1 MKHDISTPRI
11 APYARI
17 SDSDEERAP
26 GLDRQLR
33 TVMPLIASRGGDP
46 THEYVD
52 NDKSA
57 FKEDVIRDEGFEP
70 WLADFIAGE
79 NDGIAAFDLDRLFRQ
94 PLDLERVIKAYCHA
108 YRKQGRQKPVLWLP
122 AMSLDL
128 TDEDGQTIARML
140 VAVANQASAKTSKR
154 IVTFYRDEALK
165 GKIFSPYPAFYR
177 NKDGSINE
185 DKAVIAHKAIADVFA
200 GIRPTTI
207 AEEWRKNGITTARG
221 GRVVSETVRRIL
233 IAPGIAGLAVYKG
246 EILLHDNGEPIERED
261 GGLIDV
267 ATWRALCELLK
278 PRRDRNRPTKGLLS
292 RTLRCGR
299 CGSYMVHMRKNDTF
313 FTYNCRSQDSGG
325 CGLTAISGPRLEE
338 QITCLV
344 LAYLDQPIEAA
355 EPEVAPGT
363 ARLDEVTAKI
373 AELMT
378 AYRAGDMSGSIVF
391 PSIKELE
398 DEQKKLRSQVA
409 QQVRKAKHVTS
420 AAEEWP
426 TLALER
432 KQAILDELFEAI
444 VIAPAKN
451 VRIKGVQTVYDENRV
466 TVVWRQ
472 PSKS

>member
-1 MKHDISTPRI
+1 MKQDVSTTLV

-17 SDSDEERAP
+17 SDSDEQRAP

-46 THEYVD
+46 THEYID

-70 WLADFIAGE
+70 WLADFIAGK

-122 AMSLDL
+122 SMSLDL

-185 DKAVIAHKAIADVFA
+185 DRAVIAHKAIADVFA
-200 GIRPTTI
+200 GIRPTAI
-207 AEEWRKNGITTARG
+207 AEEWRKLGITTARG

-233 IAPGIAGLAVYKG
+233 IAPGVAGLAVYKG
-246 EILLHDNGEPIERED
+246 EILLDDNGEPIERDD

-267 ATWRALCELLK
+267 DTWRALCELLK

-299 CGSYMVHMRKNDTF
+299 CGSYMVHMRKSDTF

-325 CGLTAISGPRLEE
+325 CGLTAISGPRLEQ
-338 QITCLV
+338 QITGLV
-344 LAYLDQPIEAA
+344 LAYLDQPIELPKS
-355 EPEVAPGT
+355 EPNAGT
-363 ARLDEVTAKI
+363 ARLKEVESKI

-378 AYRAGDMSGSIVF
+378 SYRTGEMSGSTVF
-391 PSIKELE
+391 PSIKQLE
-398 DEQKKLRSQVA
+398 DEQRELRVKVA
-409 QQVRKAKHVTS
+409 QRVR
-420 AAEEWP
+420 AERTTTTASLEWP
-426 TLALER
+426 ALAFER
-432 KQAILDELFEAI
+432 KQAVLDELFEAI
-444 VIAPAKN
+444 VIAPAKQ
-451 VRIKGVQTVYDENRV
+451 VRMKGVQTKYDPERV
-466 TVVWRQ
+466 TVFW
-472 PSKS
+472 KSAKK

>member
-1 MKHDISTPRI
+1 MKQNISTPRV

-17 SDSDEERAP
+17 SDSDEDRAP

-46 THEYVD
+46 AREYVD

-70 WLADFIAGE
+70 WLADFIAGK

-140 VAVANQASAKTSKR
+140 VAVANQASAKTAKR
-154 IVTFYRDEALK
+154 VGTFYRDEALK

-185 DKAVIAHKAIADVFA
+185 DKAVIVHQAIADVFA
-200 GIRPTTI
+200 GIRPTAI
-207 AEEWRKNGITTARG
+207 AEEWRKQGITSARG

-233 IAPGIAGLAVYKG
+233 TAPGIAGLAVYKG
-246 EILLHDNGEPIERED
+246 EILLDDNGEPIERED
-261 GGLIDV
+261 GGFIDV
-267 ATWRALCELLK
+267 DTWRVLCELLK

-299 CGSYMVHMRKNDTF
+299 CGSYMVHMRRSDTF

-325 CGLTAISGPRLEE
+325 CGLTAVSGPRLEE
-338 QITCLV
+338 QITGLV
-344 LAYLDQPIEAA
+344 LAYLDQPIELPKD
-355 EPEVAPGT
+355 EPNPG
-363 ARLDEVTAKI
+363 AVRLGEIEFKI
-373 AELMT
+373 AELM
-378 AYRAGDMSGSIVF
+378 ASYRAGEMSGSTVF
-391 PSIKELE
+391 PSIKQLE
-398 DEQKKLRSQVA
+398 DEQRELRVEVA
-409 QQVRKAKHVTS
+409 QRARTARTTTTAS
-420 AAEEWP
+420 LEWP

-432 KQAILDELFEAI
+432 KQAIIGELFEAI
-444 VIAPAKN
+444 VIAPAKR
-451 VRIKGVQTVYDENRV
+451 VRVKGVQTKYDPNRV
-466 TVVWRQ
+466 KVFWRLAKQ
-472 PSKS
+472 